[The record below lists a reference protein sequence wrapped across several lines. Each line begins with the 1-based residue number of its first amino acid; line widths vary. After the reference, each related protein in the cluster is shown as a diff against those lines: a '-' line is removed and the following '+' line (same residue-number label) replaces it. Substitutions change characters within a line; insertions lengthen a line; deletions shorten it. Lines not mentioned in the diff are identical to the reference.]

1 VWPNPQGRMRQYFSD
16 DKTNKVTLESLCA
29 PFSPR
34 LPRNSMSKGDSH
46 LAAAAAAA
54 MAADSH
60 HSNGA
65 GHRVHVAGEAAA
77 RTLAHAFHAG
87 GSAPPSGGNGMD
99 ALRKSTC
106 APQLCHVNPTSP
118 SSLQCCRSRARSL
131 WSFRVLVLTVALPG
145 PISSHPSFFHDA
157 LTSSHSLRSQLIGE
171 ISPPESCRSSYT

>member
-1 VWPNPQGRMRQYFSD
+1 MCSVRGARRLD
-16 DKTNKVTLESLCA
+16 HTLGKEKEKTEIHFLKPVPSLNGILTA
-29 PFSPR
+29 PARAPPPLPSHPR
-34 LPRNSMSKGDSH
+34 FSMSEGDSH

-87 GSAPPSGGNGMD
+87 GSAPPAGGNGMD

-118 SSLQCCRSRARSL
+118 SPLQCCRSRARSL
-131 WSFRVLVLTVALPG
+131 SLWSFRVLVALPD
-145 PISSHPSFFHDA
+145 P
-157 LTSSHSLRSQLIGE
+157 
-171 ISPPESCRSSYT
+171 SPPTLRFFTVL